1 MPHCAIKEDM
11 KLSGAFFSKVAKPF
25 GKASAIRLT
34 AAALLMILTFAAGY
48 TLGDKDP
55 PPPSFHDMIVNHA
68 DELSS
73 LVTPKDRRIKTLA
86 NELRTPQNAYI
97 YLRDSVAFDPS
108 LPSLPA
114 GEIAEQKRASCLGKA
129 VLLCSLYL
137 AMGMN
142 PNQVRIVTGEV
153 EAGQGILDHAWVELE
168 HEGRC
173 LQQDSTDLLGKF
185 SFDQFRGMSYTNAF
199 IKRELYAFND
209 KGFAVISRLNMM
221 KGSGHPVITKGGI

>member
-1 MPHCAIKEDM
+1 MNLAGTALTKAAEQ
-11 KLSGAFFSKVAKPF
+11 L
-25 GKASAIRLT
+25 GKTGFIRLG
-34 AAALLMILTFAAGY
+34 AAICFVTLVFVAGY

-68 DELSS
+68 DDLSS
-73 LVTPKDRRIKTLA
+73 LVTPDDRRVKFLA
-86 NELRTPQNAYI
+86 RELKTPQNAYL

-108 LPSLPA
+108 LPVLSA

-137 AMGMN
+137 AMGMSSN
-142 PNQVRIVTGEV
+142 EVRIVTGEV
-153 EAGQGILDHAWVELE
+153 EAGDGILDHAWVELE

-173 LQQDSTDLLGKF
+173 LQQDSTDLLGRF
-185 SFDQFRGMSYTNAF
+185 SFDQFQGMAYTNAF
-199 IKRELYAFND
+199 IRRESYAFND

-221 KGSGHPVITKGGI
+221 KGSGHPVITKGSP

>member
-1 MPHCAIKEDM
+1 M
-11 KLSGAFFSKVAKPF
+11 KLSGAFLSKVAETLRKS
-25 GKASAIRLT
+25 GSIRLT
-34 AAALLMILTFAAGY
+34 AVVLLMALTFVAGY
-48 TLGDKDP
+48 TLGDMDP

-68 DELSS
+68 DGLSS
-73 LVTPKDRRIKTLA
+73 LVTPKDRRIRSLA
-86 NELRTPQNAYI
+86 NELKTPRNAYI

-108 LPSLPA
+108 LPSMPA
-114 GEIAEQKRASCLGKA
+114 GEIADQKRASCLGKA
-129 VLLCSLYL
+129 VLLSSLYL
-137 AMGMN
+137 AMGMTSN
-142 PNQVRIVTGEV
+142 EVRVVTGEV

-173 LQQDSTDLLGKF
+173 LQQDSTDLLGRF
-185 SFDQFRGMSYTNAF
+185 SFDQFQGMAYTNAF